1 MNDILFSFL
10 SKIASGIE
18 GVENEKDMLI
28 RLIVSAVIFL
38 VLVIFRNQISKAVV
52 WVLCKIFKGSGDKAQ
67 RAIKY
72 SLTKPLAFFV
82 AVSGFYGAT
91 EIIAPSGEA
100 RNFAAVIL
108 KLGMIIFVSWSA
120 VNFINSDYSVIL
132 KGDVSKSKKTAV
144 KFISNISK
152 GAVAVIA
159 VLLILEQFGISAS
172 RIFAALGIGG
182 VAVAFA
188 CKDAVENMLSGF
200 IIIFDK
206 PFEVDDVIEINGE
219 TGTVEDIK
227 IRTTRVRAVDG
238 SEKIYPNTVMA
249 GATLTNWTK
258 MKKRS
263 FTETLWINYKH
274 SRKDIEEFCAGLR
287 KMIDGFDNVL
297 KEDVRVNFSEYGT
310 HALEINMFFYVD
322 TVRYADYQKFGN
334 DLNLAIKEYADN
346 SDIELAFT
354 SNTVYFGDE
363 LKITQK

>member
-1 MNDILFSFL
+1 MRDFFFSFL
-10 SKIASGIE
+10 SKITSGIE
-18 GVENEKDMLI
+18 GVENEEDMLI
-28 RLIVSAVIFL
+28 RLIVSALVFL
-38 VLVIFRNQISKAVV
+38 LLVVFRNHISKTLV
-52 WVLCKIFKGSGDKAQ
+52 WLLCRIFKGSGEKAQ
-67 RAIKY
+67 RAIKN
-72 SLTKPLAFFV
+72 SLTKPLAFFI
-82 AVSGFYGAT
+82 AVLGLYAGT

-100 RNFAAVIL
+100 RKIALVVI
-108 KLGMIIFVSWSA
+108 KLGLILFVSWGA
-120 VNFINSDYSVIL
+120 VNLINSDYSVVL
-132 KGDVSKSKKTAV
+132 KGDVSKTKKTAV

-188 CKDAVENMLSGF
+188 CKDTVENMLSGF

-249 GATLTNWTK
+249 GAAITNWTR

-263 FTETLWINYKH
+263 FEETLWINYKH
-274 SRKDIEEFCAGLR
+274 SREDIENFSAGL
-287 KMIDGFDNVL
+287 KKIIDTFDNVL
-297 KEDVRVNFSEYGT
+297 KDDVRVNFSEYGT
-310 HALEINMFFYVD
+310 NALEMNMFFYVD
-322 TVRYADYQKFGN
+322 TIKYADYQNFKN
-334 DLNLAIKEYADN
+334 NLNLAIKAYAD
-346 SDIELAFT
+346 SSSIELAFP
-354 SNTVYFGDE
+354 SNTLYFGDE
-363 LKITQK
+363 LKIAQK